1 MGKTKRY
8 QQIVYLDHDKA
19 ALLDRLSKRTRV
31 PKQVYLREAVDLV
44 LKRYKLLKPKR
55 KP

>member
-1 MGKTKRY
+1 MGKTKRH

-19 ALLDRLSKRTRV
+19 ALLDKLSKGTRV

-44 LKRYKLLKPKR
+44 LRKYKLLKSKR
-55 KP
+55 